1 MPGYVTHYIFGR
13 DMYEKLNDPVLKNN
27 LYKNRAVY
35 ALGHQGPD
43 IFFYYLPAYVL
54 HGHNLGDM
62 AHTENTGAFYAAL
75 LESRSI
81 FKKPEDL
88 QIANAY
94 LEGFLG
100 HYIETEIDT
109 SLLELKYHRRRA
121 DFHIENTIMLTPR
134 QKWIVARMLHYA
146 YQHTYHGLFVSRYT
160 IFMAIFATQ
169 LGFRILYDSTGQKKV
184 LFRFAEKHTLGYPVF
199 SPLIAN
205 DSLLFRTDPF
215 NMQHKKWTNPWDS
228 SISSVESFFD
238 LYGRS
243 EEKYLHCLAELSA
256 LLKERIHSP
265 KASLLTE
272 EFLKDY
278 GNASFH
284 SGLDCTI

>member
-100 HYIETEIDT
+100 H
-109 SLLELKYHRRRA
+109 
-121 DFHIENTIMLTPR
+121 
-134 QKWIVARMLHYA
+134 
-146 YQHTYHGLFVSRYT
+146 
-160 IFMAIFATQ
+160 
-169 LGFRILYDSTGQKKV
+169 
-184 LFRFAEKHTLGYPVF
+184 
-199 SPLIAN
+199 
-205 DSLLFRTDPF
+205 
-215 NMQHKKWTNPWDS
+215 
-228 SISSVESFFD
+228 
-238 LYGRS
+238 
-243 EEKYLHCLAELSA
+243 
-256 LLKERIHSP
+256 
-265 KASLLTE
+265 
-272 EFLKDY
+272 
-278 GNASFH
+278 
-284 SGLDCTI
+284 

>member
-88 QIANAY
+88 QIDISGSEYWEWTDKA
-94 LEGFLG
+94 EF
-100 HYIETEIDT
+100 TDT
-109 SLLELKYHRRRA
+109 FQEAS
-121 DFHIENTIMLTPR
+121 DC
-134 QKWIVARMLHYA
+134 
-146 YQHTYHGLFVSRYT
+146 GLAAGRSRC
-160 IFMAIFATQ
+160 
-169 LGFRILYDSTGQKKV
+169 GG
-184 LFRFAEKHTLGYPVF
+184 TLGDGSF
-199 SPLIAN
+199 A
-205 DSLLFRTDPF
+205 LFLP
-215 NMQHKKWTNPWDS
+215 
-228 SISSVESFFD
+228 
-238 LYGRS
+238 
-243 EEKYLHCLAELSA
+243 
-256 LLKERIHSP
+256 
-265 KASLLTE
+265 E
-272 EFLKDY
+272 EFHKPSCKN
-278 GNASFH
+278 GSHTHVRKAV
-284 SGLDCTI
+284 IKIEM

>member
-1 MPGYVTHYIFGR
+1 MKYFYLGDDFMPGYVTHYIFGR

-100 HYIETEIDT
+100 HYILDSICHPFIYGRTHYKKNDRGYFSRHAYLETEIDT

-121 DFHIENTIMLTPR
+121 DFHMENTIMLTPR

-169 LGFRILYDSTGQKKV
+169 LGFRILYDGTGQKKV
-184 LFRFAEKHTLGYPVF
+184 LFRFATTRCY
-199 SPLIAN
+199 SALI
-205 DSLLFRTDPF
+205 LLTCSTKNGRTRGIHPF
-215 NMQHKKWTNPWDS
+215 HLWNLS
-228 SISSVESFFD
+228 SISMGGPKKNISIVS
-238 LYGRS
+238 LN
-243 EEKYLHCLAELSA
+243 YLHC
-256 LLKERIHSP
+256 
-265 KASLLTE
+265 
-272 EFLKDY
+272 
-278 GNASFH
+278 
-284 SGLDCTI
+284 